1 MKVEEDIRMKKS
13 VCLALCLIVL
23 LSVSCSQQADKP
35 APSVPPSTAAVP
47 APTPVAL
54 PPLPAVPVTPPV
66 PIETPR
72 PTQTPTPA
80 AEKQAVSMPR
90 GTPDPAIE
98 VTINNAEK
106 AFAGTTLLIDNHD
119 LSSPRIIEVNML
131 GEVVWQYRVPPE
143 LKDYT
148 NPGFDIEPLS
158 DGNVLFVLPRNGVYE
173 IDRTGKTVWKYLDV
187 KVSHDADRL
196 SNGNT
201 LIAYGNMDTMSDAQA
216 KEVNRQGQVVW
227 SWYAR
232 DHFNKPPYNSISLEG
247 WTHTNSV
254 TRLPNGNTLISLRNF
269 HLIAEVDSKGSVVR
283 TIGEG
288 MLKHQHDPEMLASG
302 NILMADHA
310 EPQRAIEVE
319 SGTNRIVW
327 EFKVPRQLVR
337 DANRLAN
344 GNTLITG
351 STVII
356 EVTTDGEVVWRL
368 NLKGITMAQ
377 NEAPGRGFY
386 KAERLAYK

>member
-1 MKVEEDIRMKKS
+1 VSIKS
-13 VCLALCLIVL
+13 I
-23 LSVSCSQQADKP
+23 
-35 APSVPPSTAAVP
+35 
-47 APTPVAL
+47 L
-54 PPLPAVPVTPPV
+54 P
-66 PIETPR
+66 
-72 PTQTPTPA
+72 Q
-80 AEKQAVSMPR
+80 
-90 GTPDPAIE
+90 
-98 VTINNAEK
+98 
-106 AFAGTTLLIDNHD
+106 LIDNHD

-356 EVTTDGEVVWRL
+356 EATTDGEVVWRL
-368 NLKGITMAQ
+368 NLKGITMAL

>member
-1 MKVEEDIRMKKS
+1 
-13 VCLALCLIVL
+13 
-23 LSVSCSQQADKP
+23 
-35 APSVPPSTAAVP
+35 
-47 APTPVAL
+47 
-54 PPLPAVPVTPPV
+54 
-66 PIETPR
+66 
-72 PTQTPTPA
+72 
-80 AEKQAVSMPR
+80 
-90 GTPDPAIE
+90 
-98 VTINNAEK
+98 
-106 AFAGTTLLIDNHD
+106 
-119 LSSPRIIEVNML
+119 
-131 GEVVWQYRVPPE
+131 
-143 LKDYT
+143 
-148 NPGFDIEPLS
+148 
-158 DGNVLFVLPRNGVYE
+158 
-173 IDRTGKTVWKYLDV
+173 
-187 KVSHDADRL
+187 
-196 SNGNT
+196 
-201 LIAYGNMDTMSDAQA
+201 MDTMSDAQA

-356 EVTTDGEVVWRL
+356 EATTDGEVVWRL
-368 NLKGITMAQ
+368 NLKGITMAL

>member
-1 MKVEEDIRMKKS
+1 
-13 VCLALCLIVL
+13 
-23 LSVSCSQQADKP
+23 
-35 APSVPPSTAAVP
+35 
-47 APTPVAL
+47 
-54 PPLPAVPVTPPV
+54 
-66 PIETPR
+66 
-72 PTQTPTPA
+72 
-80 AEKQAVSMPR
+80 MPR